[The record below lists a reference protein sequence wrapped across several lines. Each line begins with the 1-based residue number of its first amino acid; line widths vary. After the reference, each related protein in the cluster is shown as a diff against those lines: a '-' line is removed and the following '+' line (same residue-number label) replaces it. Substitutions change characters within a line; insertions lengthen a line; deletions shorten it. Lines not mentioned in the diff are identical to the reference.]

1 MASPHQPSSLLPK
14 SWRRFRYARSPSAPR
29 VTHHRLPWWNWHVS
43 WCGPPRHMGSGCSK
57 CVQQGWCICKTGAG
71 FPRRKGSAAFRHALT
86 FWIPVGG
93 VCSDLCFSDSLLL
106 FSAVTKV
113 YISSFSYLCRRPN
126 LQNGFPVLL
135 VFFENESIKRLI
147 ASVYTEEPASCG

>member
-1 MASPHQPSSLLPK
+1 M
-14 SWRRFRYARSPSAPR
+14 
-29 VTHHRLPWWNWHVS
+29 
-43 WCGPPRHMGSGCSK
+43 
-57 CVQQGWCICKTGAG
+57 
-71 FPRRKGSAAFRHALT
+71 
-86 FWIPVGG
+86 GG

-126 LQNGFPVLL
+126 LQNGFSVLL

-147 ASVYTEEPASCG
+147 ASVYTEEPAVLKMRDGFCRVSALSLLLCCLPVAV